1 MRLQSEH
8 SKVWRLIVPHST
20 DLIISGGNCAQDLF
34 VILPLYTG
42 VLLAI
47 VGEDEQTAVVVVE
60 IDEDMGC

>member
-1 MRLQSEH
+1 M
-8 SKVWRLIVPHST
+8 WRLIVPHST

>member
-1 MRLQSEH
+1 MRLQSKH
-8 SKVWRLIVPHST
+8 SKVWRPTVT

-47 VGEDEQTAVVVVE
+47 VGEDKQTAVVVVE